1 MRNRIAWGTV
11 RRVLSAL
18 TLSLLW
24 VASAALA
31 QLPLPQEQLLLLVAG
46 PSGDRID
53 PREKAVVAHLNGL
66 RGNYNFSQLQ
76 MGTMHY
82 DRPREAT
89 LLKNPLG
96 FNPQKGV
103 TVGLVQLSEQGLPVR
118 TLYKMENVTQA
129 SLLAAQNDL
138 LSRWST
144 YTGQPLPAALRPA
157 GTPGGPGSNSAPV
170 TPPPVASNP
179 VPPTR
184 PNTPSTSQPWISN
197 VTPREVYSFEGIQ
210 AVVYEIDDMAHGL
223 WSNVM
228 NAPLRS
234 DGNDVKLREQ
244 TKALADATEALRRA
258 HDAGVIYPQ
267 QELGQVARIGRA
279 WQQAEPQY
287 FLPVPFRG
295 SVPHLLEL
303 ILRVEE
309 IGVQGVRTPA
319 TAPTTPPAQPPQNQP

>member
-1 MRNRIAWGTV
+1 MSIKIIRTILIA
-11 RRVLSAL
+11 
-18 TLSLLW
+18 LSLIFSSGAL
-24 VASAALA
+24 LA
-31 QLPLPQEQLLLLVAG
+31 QMPLPTQQLLLLVAG

-66 RGNYNFSQLQ
+66 RGTYNFSQLQ

-82 DRPREAT
+82 DRPKEAT
-89 LLKNPLG
+89 LLKNTLG

-138 LSRWST
+138 LARWST

-157 GTPGGPGSNSAPV
+157 GTPGGPGTGAPIAN
-170 TPPPVASNP
+170 PPVASNP
-179 VPPTR
+179 VTPTR
-184 PNTPSTSQPWISN
+184 PNTPPTSSQPWISN

-210 AVVYEIDDMAHGL
+210 AVVFEIDDMAHGL

-234 DGNDVKLREQ
+234 DGNDVRLREE
-244 TKALADATEALRRA
+244 TKALAEATEALRRA
-258 HDAGVIYPQ
+258 HEAGVIYPM
-267 QELGQVARIGRA
+267 QELAQVARVGRA
-279 WQQAEPQY
+279 WAQAEPQY
-287 FLPVPFRG
+287 FLPVPLRG
-295 SVPHLLEL
+295 SVPHLMDLV
-303 ILRVEE
+303 LRVEE
-309 IGVQGVRTPA
+309 IGVQGNRAPA
-319 TAPTTPPAQPPQNQP
+319 AAPPTQAPTQQYPPQP